1 MEFEFSASE
10 GGDYLSVGYSIKEE
24 RLKQQ
29 MKQITLAK
37 GICSTS
43 YLSKIES
50 ELIVPSKEITELLLK
65 RLNLEIQLISI
76 EEEQKFIADFY
87 EVYKRA
93 IQTRDKKY
101 IREQLHVI
109 SNADIKI
116 VFSQKDQFY
125 DYSLYMF
132 RIWMILDEDEDK
144 LLASYENLMNI
155 SSKFNDKQKFIFN
168 LNSGLYYFLIGKY
181 QVSLK
186 SLESS
191 LEFINLL
198 DHEEWEKA
206 DFFNVLSMTYFKNHE
221 YYNSINYANKSLQ
234 YYKDNLMFKRAIDG
248 YIVIG
253 AAHKNIKE
261 YKTAEQ
267 SYNLAKTLA
276 IEYALSDYE
285 GIVYQNLGN
294 LFAIQDNHLK
304 SVEYFNLSLKCQ
316 KPNYSS
322 DGYLLTVL
330 SIVKEYSKLNIQEQ
344 VVEWCN
350 SGLARIETEQLK
362 TKRDNLSYY
371 YHFCIY
377 RALADSNVELEL
389 VIKKAIKHFEN
400 IQDYRHVQKYSM
412 FLANH
417 YFNENKFKAAGLY
430 YQKAIQVVF
439 KQKSITH
446 WEDL

>member
-1 MEFEFSASE
+1 MEFQVIARE
-10 GGDYLSVGYSIKEE
+10 GGDHLSVGYSIKEE

-65 RLNLEIQLISI
+65 RLNTEIQLISI
-76 EEEQKFIADFY
+76 DEEQKFITDFY
-87 EVYKRA
+87 EVYKRG
-93 IQTRDKKY
+93 IQTRDKKF
-101 IREQLHVI
+101 IRNRLHEI
-109 SNADIKI
+109 SYANIKI
-116 VFSQKDQFY
+116 VFSLKNHFF

-132 RIWMILDEDEDK
+132 RLLMILDEDEDK
-144 LLASYENLMNI
+144 LLASYENLLNI
-155 SSKFNDKQKFIFN
+155 SPIFNDKQKFIFN

-181 QVSLK
+181 QVALK

-206 DFFNVLSMTYFKNHE
+206 DFYNVLSMTYFKNYE

-234 YYKDNLMFKRAIDG
+234 YYKDNLLFKRAIDG

-261 YKTAEQ
+261 YKIAEQ

-276 IEYALSDYE
+276 IEYALTDYE

-316 KPNYSS
+316 ESNYSS
-322 DGYLLTVL
+322 DGYLLTLL
-330 SIVKEYSKLNIQEQ
+330 SIVKECSKLNIQEQ
-344 VVEWCN
+344 VVEWCKR
-350 SGLARIETEQLK
+350 GLERIETERLK
-362 TKRDNLSYY
+362 TKRNNLSYY
-371 YHFCIY
+371 YHFSIY
-377 RALADSNVELEL
+377 RALEDSLEIEL

-400 IQDYRHVQKYSM
+400 IQDYRHVHKYSM

-417 YFNENKFKAAGLY
+417 YFNEKKFKAAGLF
-430 YQKAIQVVF
+430 YQKANQVVF
-439 KQKSITH
+439 IQKSIAH